1 MAPHRMNQTVQT
13 AKAQWLAVCVLLALA
28 VWAVFGQTLRYGF
41 VDYDDHLYVYDNPV
55 VQKGLTW
62 DGIGWSFTHTVAGNW
77 HPLTIM
83 SFMLDAGFCGGR
95 PAGYHLTNVILHTV
109 AVILLFL
116 AIKAMT
122 GALWRSAFV
131 AAVFAIHPLR
141 VESVAW
147 VAERKDV
154 LSGVFFALTLWAYV
168 RYVQKST
175 VPAAAS
181 TFQRFTLHASRFY
194 WLAVVCF
201 ALGLMSKPMLVTL
214 PFVLLLLDYWPLNR
228 SAKCEVRSAEFPSP
242 HPDPLPSHPMGAERG
257 KRASRQD
264 ASVRIRRFSTTS
276 LRGRAST
283 WNRLL
288 VEKIPF
294 FVLSA
299 AACVATL
306 VAQQSIIVAS
316 PLSLRI
322 SNALVTCVTYLGQ
335 MFWPGAL
342 AVLYPFPKDGLP
354 LGPVA
359 GAGLLLALISAGVF
373 LLRGRRP
380 WLLVGWLWYLGML
393 IPVIGLVQVGQ
404 QAHAD
409 RYTYLPQIGL
419 YVALVWGAV
428 DLCGGGRWQRV
439 GLGLTAG
446 AALAGLMVAAC
457 AQTRYWKDSVSL
469 WTHTL
474 AIAPANETAHN
485 NLGLALAEQGQLAEA
500 IQHYQRALQLKPDYA
515 AAHNNLAVA
524 LVSQGKLAEAIAH
537 YQRALQ
543 LNPDYAEAHNN
554 LGFALATEGMT
565 GEAISHYQRALELK
579 PDYADAHMNLGVAL
593 AGLGN
598 PEAIREYERA
608 IQLKP
613 DYAEA
618 YENLGIALAE
628 RKQTAEAVQ
637 YFERAIQLKP
647 DFADA
652 HYSLG
657 LTLTAQGRW
666 PEAIQQLARAVQL
679 KPDYAVAHLN
689 LGAVLAHEGKTAEAL
704 PQFQQALDLATAQSN
719 SLLADAARARL
730 RKYQP
735 APPSAQGP

>member
-1 MAPHRMNQTVQT
+1 M
-13 AKAQWLAVCVLLALA
+13 A

-77 HPLTIM
+77 HPLTIV
-83 SFMLDAGFCGGR
+83 SFMLDAGFCGAR

-116 AIKAMT
+116 ALNAMT

-154 LSGVFFALTLWAYV
+154 LSAVFFM
-168 RYVQKST
+168 
-175 VPAAAS
+175 
-181 TFQRFTLHASRFY
+181 FTLLCYAKAVTRNKGQVTGTSIAPASFLSRVTCHLSPFY
-194 WLAVVCF
+194 WLAVVFF

-214 PFVLLLLDYWPLNR
+214 PFVLLLLDYWPL
-228 SAKCEVRSAEFPSP
+228 
-242 HPDPLPSHPMGAERG
+242 
-257 KRASRQD
+257 Q
-264 ASVRIRRFSTTS
+264 RFN
-276 LRGRAST
+276 AST
-283 WNRLL
+283 LQRSNTPTLQRSITPTLQRLL
-288 VEKIPF
+288 IEKTPF

-306 VAQQSIIVAS
+306 LAQQAVIVAS

-322 SNALVTCVTYLGQ
+322 SNALVSCVTYLGQ

-342 AVLYPFPKDGLP
+342 VVLYPLPKDGLP
-354 LGPVA
+354 PGSVA

-373 LLRGRRP
+373 RWRARCP
-380 WLLVGWLWYLGML
+380 WLLVGWLWFLGML

-419 YVALVWGAV
+419 YLALAWGAA
-428 DLCGGGRWQRV
+428 DLCGAWRWRRIV
-439 GLGLTAG
+439 LGSAAA

-457 AQTRYWKDSVSL
+457 AQTRYWKDSASL

-474 AIAPANETAHN
+474 AITPANETAHN

-515 AAHNNLAVA
+515 AAHNNLGVA
-524 LVSQGKLAEAIAH
+524 LADQGKLAEAIAH
-537 YQRALQ
+537 YQQALQ
-543 LNPDYAEAHNN
+543 LNPGYPEAHNN
-554 LGFALATEGMT
+554 LGFALAAEGKT
-565 GEAISHYQRALELK
+565 GEAVPHYQRALELK
-579 PDYADAHMNLGVAL
+579 PDYADAHLNFGIAL
-593 AGLGN
+593 AAQGK
-598 PEAIREYERA
+598 PEAIQEYERA

-618 YENLGIALAE
+618 YENLGVALAGQ
-628 RKQTAEAVQ
+628 KQWADAVRD
-637 YFERAIQLKP
+637 FERAIQLKP
-647 DFADA
+647 GFADA

-666 PEAIQQLARAVQL
+666 PEAIQQLAQAVQL

-689 LGAVLAHEGKTAEAL
+689 LGAALAHEGKTADAL

-719 SLLADAARARL
+719 SLLAEAARARL
-730 RKYQP
+730 RKYQST
-735 APPSAQGP
+735 PPPPQSP